1 MDNDKVGMCEAA
13 YLRRAYDIIPLF
25 IPKET
30 CCKDFAEYR
39 VIHDNEHT
47 INIINQAINYINNYE
62 SIKSTWYKKKNNIRP
77 F

>member
-1 MDNDKVGMCEAA
+1 MDNDRTGMVEAA
-13 YLRRAYDIIPLF
+13 YLRRAYNIIPLF

-39 VIHDNEHT
+39 VIHDNKDT
-47 INIINQAINYINNYE
+47 TNIINQAINYIKDYE
-62 SIKSTWYKKKNNIRP
+62 HNHASWYEKESNRRP